1 MIHIYSQE
9 DTSSHVQDL
18 KTSQRN
24 REGNPDSQVRWI
36 KKEKQRKPQNTMISE
51 EHRAL
56 TT

>member
-36 KKEKQRKPQNTMISE
+36 KKEKQRKPQNTMIRE